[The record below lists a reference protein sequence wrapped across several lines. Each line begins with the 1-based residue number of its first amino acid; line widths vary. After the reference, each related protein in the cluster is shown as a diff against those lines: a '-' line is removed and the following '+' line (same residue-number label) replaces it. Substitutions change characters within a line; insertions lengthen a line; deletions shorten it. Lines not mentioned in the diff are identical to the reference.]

1 MDTPTVPATAPQ
13 IATAVSF
20 TKSSRALPLSFG
32 AVLVCFL
39 FSFVNITCRGER
51 VASLTGLQLA
61 KGTEITQT
69 GFFGSKKTQ
78 KVDAE
83 PLATMALIA
92 GVAGL
97 LLSLRGR
104 ATRALTTIAG
114 AAGAVLLLL
123 LKSKIDGD
131 AAKQGQGL
139 MQVEYG
145 PAFTIALLLFTVAAL
160 VSSGFVQR
168 LLTVEHVEK
177 PKRGLSSVG

>member
-1 MDTPTVPATAPQ
+1 MDTLKVPATVYQ
-13 IATAVSF
+13 TATAVSV

-32 AVLVCFL
+32 AILVCFL
-39 FSFVNITCRGER
+39 FSFVNVTCRGER

-69 GFFGSKKTQ
+69 DFFGSKKTK

-83 PLATMALIA
+83 PFATMALIA

-97 LLSLRGR
+97 LLSLGGR
-104 ATRALTTIAG
+104 APRVLTTIAG
-114 AAGAVLLLL
+114 AAGALSLLL

-145 PAFTIALLLFTVAAL
+145 PAFTLALILFAAAALL
-160 VSSGFVQR
+160 SSGFVQR
-168 LLTVEHVEK
+168 LLTVEQQ
-177 PKRGLSSVG
+177 RSSS

>member
-1 MDTPTVPATAPQ
+1 MDTPTISTTGPQ
-13 IATAVSF
+13 TATAVSF
-20 TKSSRALPLSFG
+20 TKSSRAVPLSFG

-39 FSFVNITCRGER
+39 FSFVNVTCRGER

-69 GFFGSKKTQ
+69 DFFGSKKTQ

-92 GVAGL
+92 GIAGL
-97 LLSLRGR
+97 LLSLGGR
-104 ATRALTTIAG
+104 ATRVLTTIAG

-123 LKSKIDGD
+123 LKAKIDGD

-139 MQVEYG
+139 MQIEYG
-145 PAFTIALLLFTVAAL
+145 PAFTIAFILFAVATLL
-160 VSSGFVQR
+160 SSGFVRR
-168 LLTVEHVEK
+168 LLTVEHVRK
-177 PKRGLSSVG
+177 TNAGS